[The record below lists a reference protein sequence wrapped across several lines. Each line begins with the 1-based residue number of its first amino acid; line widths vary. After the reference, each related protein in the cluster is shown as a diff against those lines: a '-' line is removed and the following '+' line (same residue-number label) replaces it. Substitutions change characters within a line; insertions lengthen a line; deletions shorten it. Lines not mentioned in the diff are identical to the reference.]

1 DPFRSPMIVRPR
13 PTMRQLFFI
22 WKGSIIPLILPQ
34 VLFVTAVAALV
45 TLAADLT
52 GPRFPDF
59 ATGPFTF
66 LGLSLSLF
74 LGFRNNACY
83 DRWWEA
89 RKHYGNL
96 LVVMRTLARD
106 SQILETDAAGV
117 RQRQDLLRLATAY
130 TRALTASLRDR
141 PVLAELVDLLDNAE
155 QASLARCRN
164 LPDGLLRRITAL
176 LLEAHQ
182 AGRLDSVTYV
192 MMAAHVDQLTAI
204 QGACERIRHTA
215 LPFAYTL
222 LLHRT
227 AHIFCILLPFGL
239 VHSLGHATPLLTA
252 LVAYTFFGLDALGDE
267 LEEPFGTAQND
278 LPLDAITRRIE
289 IDLGE
294 YRGLANLPAPLEPKD
309 FVLL

>member
-1 DPFRSPMIVRPR
+1 
-13 PTMRQLFFI
+13 MRELFLI

-34 VLFVTAVAALV
+34 ILFVTCVAGLV
-45 TLAADLT
+45 TLVAELA

-66 LGLSLSLF
+66 LGISLSLF

-89 RKHYGNL
+89 RKLYGQL
-96 LVVMRTLARD
+96 LVVMRTLARQ
-106 SQILETDAAGV
+106 SAILDEATPSRRAE
-117 RQRQDLLRLATAY
+117 LLRLATAF
-130 TRALTASLRDR
+130 TKALTARLRDR
-141 PVLAELVDLLDNAE
+141 PLAPAVALELPAE
-155 QASLARCRN
+155 EITQLEATANPPDALLARMTGVLLAARREG
-164 LPDGLLRRITAL
+164 GLDSITYTAL
-176 LLEAHQ
+176 STQ
-182 AGRLDSVTYV
+182 LD
-192 MMAAHVDQLTAI
+192 HLTAI

-227 AHIFCILLPFGL
+227 AHLFCMLLPFGV
-239 VHSLGHATPLLTA
+239 VHSLGYATPLLTA

-267 LEEPFGTAQND
+267 LEEPFGSAQND
-278 LPLDAITRRIE
+278 LPLDAITRTIE
-289 IDLGE
+289 IDLAG
-294 YRGLANLPAPLEPKD
+294 YRALPDVPSPLRPVD

>member
-1 DPFRSPMIVRPR
+1 MIVRPR
-13 PTMRQLFFI
+13 PHMRELFFI

-34 VLFVTAVAALV
+34 VLLV
-45 TLAADLT
+45 TLVAAAVTGVAELL

-96 LVVMRTLARD
+96 LVSMRCLARD
-106 SQILETDAAGV
+106 SALLDTDAAG
-117 RQRQDLLRLATAY
+117 RAQRDALLRLATAF
-130 TRALTASLRDR
+130 TLALTARLRDR
-141 PVLAELVDLLDNAE
+141 PIAAAAAPQLDTAEHAQVA
-155 QASLARCRN
+155 ASHN
-164 LPDGLLRRITAL
+164 GPDAILGLLTAL
-176 LLEAHQ
+176 LCDARR
-182 AGRLDSVTYV
+182 AGRLDSVTYCAL
-192 MMAAHVDQLTAI
+192 AAHINQLTAI

-227 AHIFCILLPFGL
+227 AYLFCFLLPFG
-239 VHSLGHATPLLTA
+239 VVQSLGLATPLLTA

-278 LPLDAITRRIE
+278 LPLDAITRTIE
-289 IDLGE
+289 IDLAS
-294 YRGLANLPAPLEPKD
+294 YRGIAPLPEALRPD
-309 FVLL
+309 GFVLM

>member
-1 DPFRSPMIVRPR
+1 
-13 PTMRQLFFI
+13 MRELFFI
-22 WKGSIIPLILPQ
+22 WKGSIVPLILPQ
-34 VLFVTAVAALV
+34 LLFVTAAAVLV
-45 TLAADLT
+45 TGLAEFL

-96 LVVMRTLARD
+96 LIVSRCLARD
-106 SQILETDAAGV
+106 SQLLTTDAAGTD
-117 RQRQDLLRLATAY
+117 QRRRLLRLATAF
-130 TRALTASLRDR
+130 ALTLTARLRDR
-141 PVLAELVDLLDNAE
+141 AVADAAAPQLTTDELEDVAASRNPPDRILRLVTSLLCD
-155 QASLARCRN
+155 AR
-164 LPDGLLRRITAL
+164 
-176 LLEAHQ
+176 Q
-182 AGRLDSVTYV
+182 AGRLDSVTYC
-192 MMAAHVDQLTAI
+192 ALAGHVNQLAAI

-227 AHIFCILLPFGL
+227 AYLFCLLLPFGL
-239 VHSLGHATPLLTA
+239 VPSLGYATPVLTA

-267 LEEPFGTAQND
+267 LEDPFGTAQND
-278 LPLDAITRRIE
+278 LPLDAITRTIE
-289 IDLGE
+289 IELGE
-294 YRGLANLPAPLEPKD
+294 YRGLAALPAPLKPQD
-309 FVLL
+309 FVLM

>member
-1 DPFRSPMIVRPR
+1 MIVRPR
-13 PTMRQLFFI
+13 PRMRELFFI

-34 VLFVTAVAALV
+34 VLFVTVVAAVV
-45 TLAADLT
+45 TSTAEFL

-96 LVVMRTLARD
+96 LVVMRCLARD
-106 SQILETDAAGV
+106 SQLLVPAGDNTGDD
-117 RQRQDLLRLATAY
+117 RRENLLRLATAFIL
-130 TRALTASLRDR
+130 ALTARLRDR
-141 PVLAELVDLLDNAE
+141 PIAAAAAPQLSAGEHETVA
-155 QASLARCRN
+155 ASHNPADTILRLMTAQLCDAR
-164 LPDGLLRRITAL
+164 
-176 LLEAHQ
+176 Q
-182 AGRLDSVTYV
+182 AGRLDSVTYC
-192 MMAAHVDQLTAI
+192 ALAEHINQLTAI

-227 AHIFCILLPFGL
+227 AHIFCFLLPFGV
-239 VHSLGHATPLLTA
+239 VHSLGYATPLLTA

-278 LPLDAITRRIE
+278 LPLDAITRTIE
-289 IDLGE
+289 IDLAS
-294 YRGLANLPAPLEPKD
+294 YRGITPLPEPIRPD
-309 FVLL
+309 NFVLM

>member
-1 DPFRSPMIVRPR
+1 MIVRPR
-13 PTMRQLFFI
+13 PRLRELFFI

-34 VLFVTAVAALV
+34 VIFVTVIAAIV
-45 TLAADLT
+45 TLIAALT

-96 LVVMRTLARD
+96 LVVMRSLARD
-106 SQILETDAAGV
+106 SQLLDGDAAG
-117 RQRQDLLRLATAY
+117 RAQRQDVLRLCTAF
-130 TRALTASLRDR
+130 TKALTARLRDR
-141 PVLAELVDLLDNAE
+141 PVAAAANAELSTDELATVSASRNVPDSILRLVTGQLLD
-155 QASLARCRN
+155 
-164 LPDGLLRRITAL
+164 
-176 LLEAHQ
+176 AHRH
-182 AGRLDSVTYV
+182 GRLDSITYT
-192 MMAAHVDQLTAI
+192 ALAEHVNQLTAI
-204 QGACERIRHTA
+204 QGACERIRYTA

-227 AHIFCILLPFGL
+227 AHLYCVLLPIGM
-239 VHSLGHATPLLTA
+239 VHSLGWATPLMTA

-278 LPLDAITRRIE
+278 LPLDAITRIIE

-294 YRGLANLPAPLEPKD
+294 YRGLEKLPEPLQAQD
-309 FVLL
+309 FLLL

>member
-1 DPFRSPMIVRPR
+1 MIVRPR

-22 WKGSIIPLILPQ
+22 WKGSIIPLIFPQ
-34 VLFVTAVAALV
+34 VLFVTVVAALV
-45 TLAADLT
+45 TLAAALA

-59 ATGPFTF
+59 ASGPFTF
-66 LGLSLSLF
+66 LGISLSLF

-96 LVVMRTLARD
+96 LVVMRCLARD
-106 SQILETDAAGV
+106 SQILDGDAEG
-117 RQRQDLLRLATAY
+117 RHQRREILRLATAF
-130 TRALTASLRDR
+130 TKALTARLRDR
-141 PVLAELVDLLDNAE
+141 PVADAVATELSATELAACTAARNPPDHLLRHITRLLLD
-155 QASLARCRN
+155 ARR
-164 LPDGLLRRITAL
+164 P
-176 LLEAHQ
+176 
-182 AGRLDSVTYV
+182 GRLDSVTY
-192 MMAAHVDQLTAI
+192 ASLAEHINQLTAI

-227 AHIFCILLPFGL
+227 AHLFCILLPFGV
-239 VHSLGHATPLLTA
+239 VHPLGYATPLLTA

-278 LPLDAITRRIE
+278 LPLDAMTRNIE
-289 IDLGE
+289 IDLAE
-294 YRGLANLPAPLEPKD
+294 YRGLEDVPEPLKPVD
-309 FVLL
+309 FLLM

>member
-1 DPFRSPMIVRPR
+1 MIVRPR

-22 WKGSIIPLILPQ
+22 WKGSIIPLIFPQ
-34 VLFVTAVAALV
+34 VLFVTVVATLV
-45 TLAADLT
+45 TLVASLA

-59 ATGPFTF
+59 ASGPFTF
-66 LGLSLSLF
+66 LGISLSLF

-96 LVVMRTLARD
+96 LVVMRSLARD
-106 SQILETDAAGV
+106 SQILDCDADG
-117 RQRQDLLRLATAY
+117 RHQRREVLRLATAF
-130 TRALTASLRDR
+130 TKALTARLRDR
-141 PVLAELVDLLDNAE
+141 PVADAVDSELSASELAALVT
-155 QASLARCRN
+155 ASN
-164 LPDGLLRRITAL
+164 PPDHLLRRITSV
-176 LLEAHQ
+176 LLEARRP
-182 AGRLDSVTYV
+182 GRLDSVTY
-192 MMAAHVDQLTAI
+192 MGLAEHINQLTAI

-227 AHIFCILLPFGL
+227 AHLFCVLLPFGV
-239 VHSLGHATPLLTA
+239 VHSLGYATPLLTA

-278 LPLDAITRRIE
+278 LPLDAMTRNIE
-289 IDLGE
+289 IDLAE
-294 YRGLANLPAPLEPKD
+294 YRGLDEVPAPLKPVD
-309 FVLL
+309 FVLM